1 MDRAGDIKNYFK
13 TDRIFQANGEWY
25 FITREGEDRGPYT
38 SKEQANI
45 EIALYIRR
53 IIEKENM
60 GGDANK
66 QADEEN

>member
-25 FITREGEDRGPYT
+25 FTTREGEDRGPYT

-60 GGDANK
+60 GGNANK